1 MQITTEN
8 KDKYKN
14 ITEVSFMI
22 FRTGSVLIVGM
33 CDENVLQD
41 IYTFLKALLKA
52 EFKYICQ
59 KIINDDNFNV
69 KDKKKKLRK
78 KTISIVTG
86 LSEEKIDETM
96 SEDDNEVET
105 VQEIV
110 EEIIVNPI
118 KKTKKER
125 KTKAK
130 LDIIDDNIEIIE
142 EA

>member
-14 ITEVSFMI
+14 VTEVSFMI

-86 LSEEKIDETM
+86 LSEEKIDENT
-96 SEDDNEVET
+96 SEDDNKVET
-105 VQEIV
+105 V
-110 EEIIVNPI
+110 EEIFITPVQP
-118 KKTKKER
+118 KKAKKER

-130 LDIIDDNIEIIE
+130 LAIVDDNIEIIE

>member
-1 MQITTEN
+1 
-8 KDKYKN
+8 
-14 ITEVSFMI
+14 
-22 FRTGSVLIVGM
+22 M

-59 KIINDDNFNV
+59 KIINDDTFNV

-105 VQEIV
+105 V
-110 EEIIVNPI
+110 EEIIVTPI